1 MLVTRGGESFKIRL
15 PFMEP
20 AVDRKGVKEAL
31 VGMTKT
37 AAKATAEKAEAKAE
51 K

>member
-1 MLVTRGGESFKIRL
+1 MKVTRDGESFKIRL
-15 PFMEP
+15 PFETP
-20 AVDRKGVKEAL
+20 ANDRKAVKEVL

-37 AAKATAEKAEAKAE
+37 AAKALAAEKGDEE